1 MHTVPLIISLM
12 DARVCVYFF
21 SPKRLLLTEHEQN
34 NKCNARGPGQQCYAG
49 GNISASST
57 FVGKATRSK
66 RQH

>member
-12 DARVCVYFF
+12 DACVCVYFF
-21 SPKRLLLTEHEQN
+21 SPKRLLLTEQN
-34 NKCNARGPGQQCYAG
+34 NKCNARGSGQRCYAE
-49 GNISASST
+49 GNIFASST